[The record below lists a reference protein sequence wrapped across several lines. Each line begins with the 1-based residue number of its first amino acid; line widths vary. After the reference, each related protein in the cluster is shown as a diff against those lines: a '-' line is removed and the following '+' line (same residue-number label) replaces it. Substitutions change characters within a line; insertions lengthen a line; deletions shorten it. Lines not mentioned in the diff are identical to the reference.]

1 MSSTKV
7 CPTCGAENDVI
18 FTNCLY
24 CKSSLPKVDP
34 KSISNEDLIM
44 NAGEWVGKAR
54 QHDYSIRINDQNANE
69 WTGKGINFIKIK
81 NADIVGN
88 AEKYLSLIQIRAIS
102 NSNLL
107 PLHESLRKQLIEN
120 KEFAIKNDPKT
131 KLHKQGIY
139 IMAML
144 IIFTLLCV
152 LAAIF
157 APK

>member
-34 KSISNEDLIM
+34 NSISNEDLIM

-54 QHDYSIRINDQNANE
+54 QHDYSIRLNDQNANE
-69 WTGKGINFIKIK
+69 WTGKGIHFIKIK

-107 PLHESLRKQLIEN
+107 PLHESLRKQLNEN
-120 KEFAIKNDPKT
+120 KEFAINNDPMT
-131 KLHKQGIY
+131 KVWKQQKYVGLVI
-139 IMAML
+139 IILML
-144 IIFTLLCV
+144 LFV